1 MHFSFIRDLDDGV
14 IVIPAHLIDDV
25 VGEATEMTLFEDFVL
40 EKINEEQLF
49 YCNQRGL
56 NQEEAVSLIVN
67 GFCKEVLQ
75 QLPMEF
81 AVEAQKLVGISLEGS
96 VG

>member
-1 MHFSFIRDLDDGV
+1 MLSH
-14 IVIPAHLIDDV
+14 
-25 VGEATEMTLFEDFVL
+25 TT
-40 EKINEEQLF
+40 QLF

-67 GFCKEVLQ
+67 GFCKDVLQ

>member
-40 EKINEEQLF
+40 EKINEG
-49 YCNQRGL
+49 NSIIGL
-56 NQEEAVSLIVN
+56 YPPTNKLTLKSFESW
-67 GFCKEVLQ
+67 KK
-75 QLPMEF
+75 
-81 AVEAQKLVGISLEGS
+81 QKGS
-96 VG
+96 T